1 MLRIDPWNVLFIVI
15 NLLVLYLFMKLFLF
29 KPIKSVIDKR
39 EAMIRESLNQ
49 AEDSKLKANELLEKR
64 QKELSGVMAESSELM
79 EKAKTNAQ
87 NEYNRIISGANEEA
101 GTILKQARA
110 QAKSEHDSAIAGAKG
125 EIAEL
130 AMAAAEKILSG
141 SAGEQLDKS
150 IYNDFLSEKGENK

>member
-1 MLRIDPWNVLFIVI
+1 MLRIDPWNILFVVI

-39 EAMIRESLNQ
+39 DAMIRESLDQ
-49 AEDSKLKANELLEKR
+49 AEDSKLKANELLEQR
-64 QKELSGVMAESSELM
+64 RKELSGVKAESSKIM
-79 EKAKTNAQ
+79 EKAKANARD
-87 NEYNRIISGANEEA
+87 EYNRIVSGANEEA
-101 GTILKQARA
+101 GSILKQARA
-110 QAKSEHDSAIAGAKG
+110 QAKSEHDSAIAGARE

-150 IYNDFLSEKGENK
+150 IYNDFLAEKGENK